1 MAVWLELRCENRSK
15 APAPTMKARCYSHD
29 NNGPMQMSSDD
40 QRSVVSCTRDLFA
53 EAKRTGWKRKR
64 DGWWCPCCAKADAN
78 G

>member
-15 APAPTMKARCYSHD
+15 APAPLTKARCYSHD
-29 NNGPMQMSSDD
+29 NNGPMQMSADD
-40 QRSVVSCTRDLFA
+40 QRSVAACARDIFA

-64 DGWWCPCCAKADAN
+64 DGWWCPHCAKASN